1 MKKIALFA
9 SGSGTN
15 VENIINYFEQNSI
28 VNEYLILVNN
38 QNAKVIEKAEK
49 RNVPF
54 TIFDRTMLNEGTVAS
69 KLKEF
74 QPDLIVLAGF
84 LWKFPEAILKD
95 YYNKVINIHPALL
108 PKYGGKGMYG
118 HFVHEAIVDNKETET
133 GITIHFVNENYD
145 EGAIIFQATTPVLP
159 NFSPDDVAKAVQVLE
174 HKHFPIIIEKLLFTN
189 LDE

>member
-15 VENIINYFEQNSI
+15 VENIINYFENKSI
-28 VNEYLILVNN
+28 ENKYLILVNN
-38 QNAKVIEKAEK
+38 QKAKVIEKAEK

-54 TIFDRTMLNEGTVAS
+54 MIFDRSMLNDGIIS
-69 KLKEF
+69 QKLQEF

-84 LWKFPEAILKD
+84 LWKFPESIIKE
-95 YYNKVINIHPALL
+95 YTNKVINIHPALL

-118 HFVHEAIVDNKETET
+118 HFVHEAVVENKDPET

-145 EGAIIFQATTPVLP
+145 EGAIIFQASTPV
-159 NFSPDDVAKAVQVLE
+159 SPEFTPEDVAKAVQVLE
-174 HKHFPIIIEKLLFTN
+174 HKHFPEVIDKLLFTK